1 MSTPREKKMLNG
13 ADVFLLTGYG
23 VGVGG
28 GGQFLGPESLKKS
41 HMERIDVFDGLF
53 DHLHLLWS
61 KIENESIS
69 QRTEKQKK
77 S

>member
-1 MSTPREKKMLNG
+1 MSTPREKKNAQWSG
-13 ADVFLLTGYG
+13 CFLLTGYG

-53 DHLHLLWS
+53 DHLHLL
-61 KIENESIS
+61 
-69 QRTEKQKK
+69 
-77 S
+77 

>member
-1 MSTPREKKMLNG
+1 MLNG

-53 DHLHLLWS
+53 DHLHLL
-61 KIENESIS
+61 
-69 QRTEKQKK
+69 
-77 S
+77 